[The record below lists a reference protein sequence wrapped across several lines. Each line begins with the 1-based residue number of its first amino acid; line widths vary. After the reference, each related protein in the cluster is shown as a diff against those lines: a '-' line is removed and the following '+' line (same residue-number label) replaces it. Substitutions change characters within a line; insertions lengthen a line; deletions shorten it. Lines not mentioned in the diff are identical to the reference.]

1 MAYSLLT
8 SVLRR
13 PVACVT
19 MVAAGSVCA
28 TLGVTHG
35 AWWWAAAGAG
45 MAAYGAWM
53 TLRAGR
59 KLTDKLEMTVE
70 AVDNNDFSLRFGGRW
85 LSAEERAFNAAL
97 ARLSDI
103 LRREKVSLAQQELY
117 YSVLVNTVR
126 TGIVAVTADGFVQQV
141 NAEALKILGL
151 NVLTHMRQLAAIL
164 PGLGEELMAM
174 ADGESRHVAFTRAGQ
189 EAQLLV
195 RASSAQLRQKDLRL
209 FAFDDIRSALDAK
222 ELESWMRLTR
232 VLTHEIMNA
241 MAPMIS
247 LSDTLLRS
255 GELSARTRD
264 GLTAIHSSASGLM
277 SFVEAFRR
285 FTALPKP
292 APRLVSVAEML
303 ADVRTLAE
311 SEPGPEVRVT
321 VRPADLMLYADP
333 ALIRQVLTNVIKNAR
348 QAITQSGEGS
358 QVAVDA
364 FTAGDT
370 VTIEVANDGPAITDD
385 VAEQIFVPFFTTKAN
400 GSGIG
405 LSVSRQIMRLS
416 NGNITLRRSTTGRM
430 KTTFVITFD

>member
-1 MAYSLLT
+1 
-8 SVLRR
+8 
-13 PVACVT
+13 

-28 TLGVTHG
+28 TLSIANG
-35 AWWWAAAGAG
+35 AWWTGAALAGVV
-45 MAAYGAWM
+45 AYGIWA

-59 KLTDKLEMTVE
+59 KSADKLEMMVE

-103 LRREKVSLAQQELY
+103 MRKEKVSLAQQELY
-117 YSVLVNTVR
+117 YSVLVDTVR
-126 TGIVAVTADGFVQQV
+126 TGIVAVSADGFVQQV
-141 NAEALKILGL
+141 NAEALKTLGL
-151 NVLTHMRQLAAIL
+151 SVLTHVRQLAAVL
-164 PGLGEELMAM
+164 PGLDEELMAM
-174 ADGESRHVAFTRAGQ
+174 ADGESRHVSFTRAGQ

-195 RASSAQLRQKDLRL
+195 RASSAQLRQKTLRL
-209 FAFDDIRSALDAK
+209 FAFDDIRSALDTK

-241 MAPMIS
+241 MAPMMS

-255 GELSARTRD
+255 DELSARVRD

-292 APRLVSVAEML
+292 APRLVGVAEML

-311 SEPGPEVRVT
+311 CEPGPEVRVT

-358 QVAVDA
+358 LVAVDA

-370 VTIEVANDGPAITDD
+370 VTIEVANDGPAIADD

-416 NGNITLRRSTTGRM
+416 NGNITLRRSATGRM

>member
-1 MAYSLLT
+1 MSSL
-8 SVLRR
+8 LRR
-13 PVACVT
+13 PAAGMT

-28 TLGVTHG
+28 TLGVAHG
-35 AWWWAAAGAG
+35 AWGWAAAGAG
-45 MAAYGAWM
+45 AAAYGAWM

-59 KLTDKLEMTVE
+59 KSADKLEMMVE

-103 LRREKVSLAQQELY
+103 MRREKVSLAQQELY
-117 YSVLVNTVR
+117 YSVLVGTVR
-126 TGIVAVTADGFVQQV
+126 TGIVTVSADGFVQQV

-151 NVLTHMRQLAAIL
+151 SVLTHMRQLAAIL

-174 ADGESRHVAFTRAGQ
+174 TDGESRHVSFMRAGQ

-195 RASSAQLRQKDLRL
+195 RASSAQLRQKTLRL
-209 FAFDDIRSALDAK
+209 FAFDDIRSALDTK

-241 MAPMIS
+241 MAPMMS
-247 LSDTLLRS
+247 LTDTLLNS
-255 GELSARTRD
+255 DKLSERTRD

-277 SFVEAFRR
+277 RFIEAFRR

-311 SEPGPEVRVT
+311 SEPGPEVRVS
-321 VRPADLMLYADP
+321 VRPSDLMLYADP

-370 VTIEVANDGPAITDD
+370 VTIEVANDGPAISDD
-385 VAEQIFVPFFTTKAN
+385 MAEQIFVPFFTTKAN

>member
-1 MAYSLLT
+1 
-8 SVLRR
+8 
-13 PVACVT
+13 

-28 TLGVTHG
+28 TLSIANG
-35 AWWWAAAGAG
+35 AWWTGAALAGVV
-45 MAAYGAWM
+45 AYGIWA

-59 KLTDKLEMTVE
+59 RSADKLEMMVE

-103 LRREKVSLAQQELY
+103 MRKEKVSLAQQELY
-117 YSVLVNTVR
+117 YSVLVDTVR
-126 TGIVAVTADGFVQQV
+126 TGIVAVSADGFVQQV
-141 NAEALKILGL
+141 NAEALKTLGL
-151 NVLTHMRQLAAIL
+151 SVLTHVRQLAAVL
-164 PGLGEELMAM
+164 PGLDEELMAM
-174 ADGESRHVAFTRAGQ
+174 ADGESRHVSFTRAGQ

-195 RASSAQLRQKDLRL
+195 RASSAQLRQKTLRL
-209 FAFDDIRSALDAK
+209 FAFDDIRSALDTK

-241 MAPMIS
+241 MAPMMS

-255 GELSARTRD
+255 DELSARVRD

-292 APRLVSVAEML
+292 APRLVGVAEML

-311 SEPGPEVRVT
+311 CEPGPEVRVT

-358 QVAVDA
+358 LVAVDA

-370 VTIEVANDGPAITDD
+370 VTIEVANDGPAIADD

-416 NGNITLRRSTTGRM
+416 NGNITLRRSATGRM

>member
-1 MAYSLLT
+1 
-8 SVLRR
+8 
-13 PVACVT
+13 
-19 MVAAGSVCA
+19 
-28 TLGVTHG
+28 
-35 AWWWAAAGAG
+35 
-45 MAAYGAWM
+45 M

-59 KLTDKLEMTVE
+59 KSADKLEMMVE

-103 LRREKVSLAQQELY
+103 MRREKVSLAQQELY
-117 YSVLVNTVR
+117 YSVLVGTVR
-126 TGIVAVTADGFVQQV
+126 TGIVTVSADGFVQQV

-151 NVLTHMRQLAAIL
+151 SVLTHMRQLAAIL

-174 ADGESRHVAFTRAGQ
+174 TDGESRHVSFMRAGQ

-195 RASSAQLRQKDLRL
+195 RASSAQLRQKTLRL
-209 FAFDDIRSALDAK
+209 FAFDDIRSALDTK

-241 MAPMIS
+241 MAPMMS
-247 LSDTLLRS
+247 LTDTLLNS
-255 GELSARTRD
+255 DKLSERTRD

-277 SFVEAFRR
+277 RFIEAFRR

-311 SEPGPEVRVT
+311 SEPGPEVRVS
-321 VRPADLMLYADP
+321 VRPSDLMLYADP

-370 VTIEVANDGPAITDD
+370 VTIEVANDGPAISDD
-385 VAEQIFVPFFTTKAN
+385 MAEQIFVPFFTTKAN

>member
-1 MAYSLLT
+1 MASSLL
-8 SVLRR
+8 SSLLRR
-13 PVACVT
+13 PSAGVT

-28 TLGVTHG
+28 TLSIANG
-35 AWWWAAAGAG
+35 AWWTGAALAGVV
-45 MAAYGAWM
+45 AYGIWA

-59 KLTDKLEMTVE
+59 RSADKLEMMVE

-103 LRREKVSLAQQELY
+103 MRKEKVSLAQQELY
-117 YSVLVNTVR
+117 YSVLVDTVR
-126 TGIVAVTADGFVQQV
+126 TGIVAVSADGFVQQV
-141 NAEALKILGL
+141 NAEALKTLGL
-151 NVLTHMRQLAAIL
+151 SVLTHVRQLAAVL
-164 PGLGEELMAM
+164 PGLDEELMAM
-174 ADGESRHVAFTRAGQ
+174 ADGESRHVSFTRAGQ

-195 RASSAQLRQKDLRL
+195 RASSAQLRQKTLRL
-209 FAFDDIRSALDAK
+209 FAFDDIRSALDTK

-241 MAPMIS
+241 MAPMMS

-255 GELSARTRD
+255 DELSARVRD

-292 APRLVSVAEML
+292 APRLVGVAEML

-311 SEPGPEVRVT
+311 CEPGPEVRVT

-358 QVAVDA
+358 LVAVDA

-370 VTIEVANDGPAITDD
+370 VTIEVANDGPAIADD

-416 NGNITLRRSTTGRM
+416 NGNITLRRSATGRM

>member
-19 MVAAGSVCA
+19 TVAAGSVCA

-45 MAAYGAWM
+45 AAAYGAWM

-59 KLTDKLEMTVE
+59 KSADKLEMMVE

-103 LRREKVSLAQQELY
+103 MRKEKVSLAQQELY
-117 YSVLVNTVR
+117 YSVLVGTVR
-126 TGIVAVTADGFVQQV
+126 TGIVTVSADGFVQQV

-195 RASSAQLRQKDLRL
+195 RASSAQLRQKTLRL

-277 SFVEAFRR
+277 RFIEAFRR

-311 SEPGPEVRVT
+311 SEPGPEVRVS
-321 VRPADLMLYADP
+321 VRPSDLMLYADP

-370 VTIEVANDGPAITDD
+370 VTIEVANDGPAISDD
-385 VAEQIFVPFFTTKAN
+385 MAEQIFVPFFTTKAN

-416 NGNITLRRSTTGRM
+416 HGNIALRRSATGRM

>member
-1 MAYSLLT
+1 MASNLMSSL
-8 SVLRR
+8 LRR
-13 PVACVT
+13 PAAGMT

-28 TLGVTHG
+28 TLGVAHG
-35 AWWWAAAGAG
+35 AWGWAAAGAG
-45 MAAYGAWM
+45 AAAYGAWM

-59 KLTDKLEMTVE
+59 KSADKLEMMVE

-103 LRREKVSLAQQELY
+103 MRREKVSLAQQELY
-117 YSVLVNTVR
+117 YSVLVGTVR
-126 TGIVAVTADGFVQQV
+126 TGIVTVSADGFVQQV

-151 NVLTHMRQLAAIL
+151 SVLTHMRQLAAIL

-174 ADGESRHVAFTRAGQ
+174 TDGESRHVSFMRAGQ

-195 RASSAQLRQKDLRL
+195 RASSAQLRQKTLRL
-209 FAFDDIRSALDAK
+209 FAFDDIRSALDTK

-241 MAPMIS
+241 MAPMMS
-247 LSDTLLRS
+247 LTDTLLNS
-255 GELSARTRD
+255 DKLSERTRD

-277 SFVEAFRR
+277 RFIEAFRR

-311 SEPGPEVRVT
+311 SEPGPEVRVS
-321 VRPADLMLYADP
+321 VRPSDLMLYADP

-370 VTIEVANDGPAITDD
+370 VTIEVANDGPAISDD
-385 VAEQIFVPFFTTKAN
+385 MAEQIFVPFFTTKAN

>member
-1 MAYSLLT
+1 
-8 SVLRR
+8 
-13 PVACVT
+13 

-28 TLGVTHG
+28 TLSIANG
-35 AWWWAAAGAG
+35 AWWTGAALAGVV
-45 MAAYGAWM
+45 AYGIWA

-59 KLTDKLEMTVE
+59 KSADKLEMMVE

-103 LRREKVSLAQQELY
+103 MRKEKVSLAQQELY
-117 YSVLVNTVR
+117 YSVLVDTVR
-126 TGIVAVTADGFVQQV
+126 TGIVAVSADGFVQQV
-141 NAEALKILGL
+141 NAEALKTLGL
-151 NVLTHMRQLAAIL
+151 SVLTHVRQLAAVL
-164 PGLGEELMAM
+164 PGLDEELMAM
-174 ADGESRHVAFTRAGQ
+174 ADGESRHVSFTRAGQ

-195 RASSAQLRQKDLRL
+195 RASSAQLRQKTLRL
-209 FAFDDIRSALDAK
+209 FAFDDIRSALDTK

-241 MAPMIS
+241 MAPMMS

-255 GELSARTRD
+255 DELSARVRD

-292 APRLVSVAEML
+292 APRLVGVAEML

-311 SEPGPEVRVT
+311 CEPGPEVRVT

-358 QVAVDA
+358 LVAVDA

-370 VTIEVANDGPAITDD
+370 VTIEVANDGPAIPDD

-416 NGNITLRRSTTGRM
+416 NGNITLRRSATGRM